1 MKINFWNT
9 KVSFLFIFLF
19 FSLYFIIGL
28 LIYEDYG
35 ISIDEPI
42 HRTFGYYWY
51 FWLLKFFS
59 INSENITLIEKNF
72 LSADPDWVMHLLN
85 GESLWYGPFFDLLTV
100 FLEDKLNITDTKN
113 IYQFRHLI
121 NFIFFY
127 LSSVCL
133 FFLLKFRFKNN
144 LLSFTGVIFYV
155 TAPRIFA
162 ESFYNPKDIIF
173 MSLSVFCIFYSLKS
187 LENFKILNLLKLS
200 LFCAVA
206 TNVRIIGI
214 IFPVIFFFLFFI
226 NSFEIKNYLKKNLF
240 LFLYFILSYFT
251 FLIILWPYLW
261 IDTFSNLIN
270 AFTAYKNVVGGTNFY
285 LGEYISSKHLPWHY
299 IFVWVGITLPIIYL
313 PLIIYSIFLVIKKFF
328 INFLL
333 IKKNELLFKKKNEN
347 YDFFLLIYLLL
358 PIFYFITLNKP
369 LIGGWR
375 YLYFIFPALI
385 YFVIFSIDK
394 IINLK
399 ISLFLRNFF
408 FILIFFSIFYNI
420 YILVKLHPFQNIYF
434 NNFVEKKANQLFE
447 VDYWG
452 LANADA
458 INRILKDINQN
469 KSNSIRTLSFTPLHY
484 SAFLIND
491 PLINKIKFSGTVNNN
506 QEYIFTNYVYENNPK
521 LLKKYNLPEN
531 YFKFFSFKIGNVLIY
546 DIFKKKL

>member
-19 FSLYFIIGL
+19 FFLYFIIGL

-51 FWLLKFFS
+51 YWLLKFFS
-59 INSENITLIEKNF
+59 FNYENIILVEKKF

-85 GESLWYGPFFDLLTV
+85 GESLWYGPIFDLLTV

-206 TNVRIIGI
+206 TNSS
-214 IFPVIFFFLFFI
+214 IFSGV
-226 NSFEIKNYLKKNLF
+226 YV
-240 LFLYFILSYFT
+240 ILSYFT

>member
-1 MKINFWNT
+1 MKINFWNA
-9 KVSFLFIFLF
+9 KVNFLFIFLF
-19 FSLYFIIGL
+19 FFLYFIIGL

-51 FWLLKFFS
+51 FLLLKFFS
-59 INSENITLIEKNF
+59 FNSENIILIEKKF

-399 ISLFLRNFF
+399 ISLFLGNLF

-531 YFKFFSFKIGNVLIY
+531 YFNFFSFKIGNVLIY

>member
-1 MKINFWNT
+1 MKINFWNA
-9 KVSFLFIFLF
+9 KVNFLFIFLF
-19 FSLYFIIGL
+19 FFLYFIIGL

-42 HRTFGYYWY
+42 HRAFGYYWY

-59 INSENITLIEKNF
+59 FNSENIILIEKKF

-399 ISLFLRNFF
+399 ISLFLGNLF

-531 YFKFFSFKIGNVLIY
+531 YFNFFSFKIGNVLIY

>member
-1 MKINFWNT
+1 MKINFWNA
-9 KVSFLFIFLF
+9 KVNFLFIFLF
-19 FSLYFIIGL
+19 FFLYFIIGL

-59 INSENITLIEKNF
+59 FNSENIILIEKKF

-399 ISLFLRNFF
+399 ISLFLGNLF

-531 YFKFFSFKIGNVLIY
+531 YFNFFSFKIGNVLIY

>member
-28 LIYEDYG
+28 LIYKDYG

-51 FWLLKFFS
+51 YWLLKFFS
-59 INSENITLIEKNF
+59 FNYENIILVEKKF

-85 GESLWYGPFFDLLTV
+85 GESLWYGPIFDLLTV

>member
-1 MKINFWNT
+1 MKLNFWNT

-28 LIYEDYG
+28 LIYKDYG

-59 INSENITLIEKNF
+59 LNSENITLIEKKF
-72 LSADPDWVMHLLN
+72 LSSDPDWVMPLLN
-85 GESLWYGPFFDLLTV
+85 GELLWYGPFFDLLTV

-113 IYQFRHLI
+113 IYQFRHFI
-121 NFIFFY
+121 NFVFFY
-127 LSSVCL
+127 LSSICL

-200 LFCAVA
+200 FFCAIA

-214 IFPVIFFFLFFI
+214 IFPIIFFFLFFI

-270 AFTAYKNVVGGTNFY
+270 VFTAYKNVVGGTNFY

-313 PLIIYSIFLVIKKFF
+313 PLIIYSIFLVINKFLN
-328 INFLL
+328 NFLS
-333 IKKNELLFKKKNEN
+333 IKKNELLFKNKNET
-347 YDFFLLIYLLL
+347 YDFFLFIYLLL

-375 YLYFIFPALI
+375 YLYFIFPSLI

-399 ISLFLRNFF
+399 INLFIRNFF

-434 NNFVEKKANQLFE
+434 NNFVEKKANQLFD

-458 INRILKDINQN
+458 INRILKDINPN

-484 SAFLIND
+484 SAYLIND

-506 QEYIFTNYVYENNPK
+506 QEYVFTNYVYENNPT

>member
-1 MKINFWNT
+1 MKTNFWNT
-9 KVSFLFIFLF
+9 KISFLFIFLF

-59 INSENITLIEKNF
+59 FNSENITLIEKNF
-72 LSADPDWVMHLLN
+72 LSADPDWVMPLLK
-85 GESLWYGPFFDLLTV
+85 GELLWYGPFFDLLTV

-113 IYQFRHLI
+113 IYQFRHFI
-121 NFIFFY
+121 NFVFFY
-127 LSSVCL
+127 LSSICL

-270 AFTAYKNVVGGTNFY
+270 VFTAYKNVVGGTNFY

-313 PLIIYSIFLVIKKFF
+313 PLIIYSIFLVIKKFLN
-328 INFLL
+328 NFLS
-333 IKKNELLFKKKNEN
+333 IKKNELLFKKKNET

>member
-1 MKINFWNT
+1 MKIIFWNAI
-9 KVSFLFIFLF
+9 VNFLFIFLF
-19 FSLYFIIGL
+19 FFLYFIIGL

-42 HRTFGYYWY
+42 HRAFGYYWY

-59 INSENITLIEKNF
+59 FNYENIILIEKKF

-127 LSSVCL
+127 LSSICL

-214 IFPVIFFFLFFI
+214 IFPVIFFFYFLSI
-226 NSFEIKNYLKKNLF
+226 RLKL
-240 LFLYFILSYFT
+240 
-251 FLIILWPYLW
+251 
-261 IDTFSNLIN
+261 
-270 AFTAYKNVVGGTNFY
+270 
-285 LGEYISSKHLPWHY
+285 
-299 IFVWVGITLPIIYL
+299 
-313 PLIIYSIFLVIKKFF
+313 
-328 INFLL
+328 
-333 IKKNELLFKKKNEN
+333 
-347 YDFFLLIYLLL
+347 
-358 PIFYFITLNKP
+358 
-369 LIGGWR
+369 
-375 YLYFIFPALI
+375 
-385 YFVIFSIDK
+385 K
-394 IINLK
+394 II
-399 ISLFLRNFF
+399 
-408 FILIFFSIFYNI
+408 
-420 YILVKLHPFQNIYF
+420 
-434 NNFVEKKANQLFE
+434 
-447 VDYWG
+447 
-452 LANADA
+452 
-458 INRILKDINQN
+458 
-469 KSNSIRTLSFTPLHY
+469 
-484 SAFLIND
+484 
-491 PLINKIKFSGTVNNN
+491 
-506 QEYIFTNYVYENNPK
+506 
-521 LLKKYNLPEN
+521 
-531 YFKFFSFKIGNVLIY
+531 
-546 DIFKKKL
+546 

>member
-1 MKINFWNT
+1 M
-9 KVSFLFIFLF
+9 
-19 FSLYFIIGL
+19 
-28 LIYEDYG
+28 
-35 ISIDEPI
+35 
-42 HRTFGYYWY
+42 
-51 FWLLKFFS
+51 
-59 INSENITLIEKNF
+59 
-72 LSADPDWVMHLLN
+72 
-85 GESLWYGPFFDLLTV
+85 
-100 FLEDKLNITDTKN
+100 
-113 IYQFRHLI
+113 
-121 NFIFFY
+121 
-127 LSSVCL
+127 
-133 FFLLKFRFKNN
+133 
-144 LLSFTGVIFYV
+144 
-155 TAPRIFA
+155 
-162 ESFYNPKDIIF
+162 
-173 MSLSVFCIFYSLKS
+173 
-187 LENFKILNLLKLS
+187 
-200 LFCAVA
+200 
-206 TNVRIIGI
+206 
-214 IFPVIFFFLFFI
+214 
-226 NSFEIKNYLKKNLF
+226 
-240 LFLYFILSYFT
+240 
-251 FLIILWPYLW
+251 
-261 IDTFSNLIN
+261 
-270 AFTAYKNVVGGTNFY
+270 
-285 LGEYISSKHLPWHY
+285 
-299 IFVWVGITLPIIYL
+299 
-313 PLIIYSIFLVIKKFF
+313 
-328 INFLL
+328 
-333 IKKNELLFKKKNEN
+333 
-347 YDFFLLIYLLL
+347 

-375 YLYFIFPALI
+375 YLYFIFPSLI

-399 ISLFLRNFF
+399 ISLFIRNFF

>member
-1 MKINFWNT
+1 MKFNFWNI
-9 KVSFLFIFLF
+9 KVSFLFIFF
-19 FSLYFIIGL
+19 FYFIYFIIGL

-59 INSENITLIEKNF
+59 YNSENTILIEQKF
-72 LSADPDWVMHLLN
+72 LSADPDWVMPLLK
-85 GESLWYGPFFDLLTV
+85 GELLWYGPFFDLLTV

-113 IYQFRHLI
+113 IYHFRHLI

-144 LLSFTGVIFYV
+144 LLSFIGVIFYV
-155 TAPRIFA
+155 SAPRIFA

-200 LFCAVA
+200 LLCAIA
-206 TNVRIIGI
+206 TNVRIMGI
-214 IFPVIFFFLFFI
+214 IFPVLFFFSFFI
-226 NSFEIKNYLKKNLF
+226 NSFEIKNYFKKNVF
-240 LFLYFILSYFT
+240 LFLYFILSYFI
-251 FLIILWPYLW
+251 FLIIFWPYLW
-261 IDTFSNLIN
+261 SDIFSNLIN
-270 AFTAYKNVVGGTNFY
+270 AFTAYKNIVGGMNFY
-285 LGEYISSKHLPWHY
+285 LGEYISSEHLPWHY
-299 IFVWVGITLPIIYL
+299 IFVWVGITLPVIYL
-313 PLIIYSIFLVIKKFF
+313 PLIIYSIFLVLKKFL
-328 INFLL
+328 INLL
-333 IKKNELLFKKKNEN
+333 SIKKNELLLKKKNET
-347 YDFFLLIYLLL
+347 YDFFLLIYFLL

-375 YLYFIFPALI
+375 YLYFIFPSLI

-452 LANADA
+452 LANSNA
-458 INRILKDINQN
+458 INRILKDLNPN
-469 KSNSIRTLSFTPLHY
+469 KNNSIRTLSFTPLHY
-484 SAFLIND
+484 SSYLISD
-491 PLINKIKFSGTVNNN
+491 PLINKIQFSGTINNN

-521 LLKKYNLPEN
+521 FLKKYNLPEN
-531 YFKFFSFKIGNVLIY
+531 YYKFYSFKIGNVLIY